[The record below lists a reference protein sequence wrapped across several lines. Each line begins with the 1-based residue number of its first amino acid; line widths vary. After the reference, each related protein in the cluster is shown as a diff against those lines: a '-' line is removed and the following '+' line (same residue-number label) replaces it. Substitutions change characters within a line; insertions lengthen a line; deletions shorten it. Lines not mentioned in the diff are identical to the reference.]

1 MNSPQENAPN
11 ALMHLPAGFHVDI
24 AMGQQILTI
33 GVLYL
38 TKSSTCIHRNTTN
51 NPLCPNFM
59 QICANFFIPSLF
71 LVLLCGDVHLPE
83 DPLEL
88 VRDGGLV
95 GVAAAGGEGRPA
107 RVAAVRVRVLDQG
120 APVLVLGVGFLFSS
134 FFD

>member
-1 MNSPQENAPN
+1 MSKFHASVCPQ
-11 ALMHLPAGFHVDI
+11 I
-24 AMGQQILTI
+24 W
-33 GVLYL
+33 
-38 TKSSTCIHRNTTN
+38 
-51 NPLCPNFM
+51 
-59 QICANFFIPSLF
+59 ANFFIPSLF
-71 LVLLCGDVHLPE
+71 LVLLGGDVHLAE